1 MFRHN
6 PWGSGMK
13 KSALLVIGLGLALV
27 LPAVRIEAGQFDNII
42 SAADVE
48 KATGLSGV
56 KQVPRQKAVDGI
68 TQNKFLTGDLNFI
81 RSDRQPI
88 IEVQFR
94 PAFAFDQFK
103 GDSGFIKAPVPGLGD
118 EAYTGP
124 SFDPQTTV
132 NFRKGAYFVAVSTH
146 IDPKDKSKAVL
157 KIDQVI
163 AVSRIIASRMK

>member
-1 MFRHN
+1 
-6 PWGSGMK
+6 MK
-13 KSALLVIGLGLALV
+13 NASFLALALCLVIGLHADS
-27 LPAVRIEAGQFDNII
+27 AMAGKFDNII

-68 TQNKFLTGDLNFI
+68 TKNKFLTGDINFV
-81 RSDRQPI
+81 RSDGEPI
-88 IEVQFR
+88 LEVQFR
-94 PAFAFDQFK
+94 PSFAFDQFK
-103 GDSGFIKAPVPGLGD
+103 GDSGFIKSPVPGLGD

-124 SFDPQTTV
+124 AFDPQTTV

-146 IDPKDKSKAVL
+146 VAPRDRTKAVL

-163 AVSRIIASRMK
+163 AIARTIASRMK

>member
-1 MFRHN
+1 
-6 PWGSGMK
+6 MK
-13 KSALLVIGLGLALV
+13 KGALLVIWLGLVLV
-27 LPAVRIEAGQFDNII
+27 LPVNRTQAGQFDNII
-42 SAADVE
+42 TAADVE

-81 RSDRQPI
+81 RSDSQPI

-94 PAFAFDQFK
+94 PSFAFDQFK

-118 EAYTGP
+118 EAYTSP
-124 SFDPQTTV
+124 AFDPQTTV
-132 NFRKGAYFVAVSTH
+132 NFKKGAYFVAVSTH
-146 IDPKDKSKAVL
+146 IDPRDKKRSVL

-163 AVSRIIASRMK
+163 AVARIIASRMK